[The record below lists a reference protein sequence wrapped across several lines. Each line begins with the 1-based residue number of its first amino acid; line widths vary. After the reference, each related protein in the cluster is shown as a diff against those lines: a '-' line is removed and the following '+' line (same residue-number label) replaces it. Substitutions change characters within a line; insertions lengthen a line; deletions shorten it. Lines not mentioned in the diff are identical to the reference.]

1 VKPLCRIAIVLLA
14 FGLTAVI
21 GSGAAMAAP
30 TVTRQDTAST
40 RAFIASAER
49 YDVLEAKRVPAINA
63 LQDAYLA
70 QVSSGCPN
78 ALAAAPTLGSSA
90 QRVGLLKFRT
100 EAGAA
105 LEIDALQ
112 PVTAVTDRIA
122 AVQERLRF
130 SDPFVQFEV
139 GFYASATP
147 AYLALRPPDL
157 CADAR
162 ALAASDYTK
171 LTPAGNT
178 FWRDVATLLQP
189 ASVPPTTLLPR
200 MRSYAPSA
208 VAAALKR
215 LPVLQRRFDKP
226 LALSTHLTALLRSV
240 FGTSS
245 GLARRLAPGLRRS

>member
-1 VKPLCRIAIVLLA
+1 MKPLWRIAIVLLA

-21 GSGAAMAAP
+21 GSGVATAAPTAAP
-30 TVTRQDTAST
+30 TVARQDTAST
-40 RAFIASAER
+40 KAFIASAER
-49 YDVLEAKRVPAINA
+49 YDVLEAKRIPAINA
-63 LQDAYLA
+63 LQNAYLA
-70 QVSSGCPN
+70 HVSSACPD
-78 ALAAAPTLGSSA
+78 ALAGAPALGSSL
-90 QRVGLLKFRT
+90 QRVALLKFRT

-105 LEIDALQ
+105 LEIAALQ
-112 PVTAVTDRIA
+112 PVRAVTNQIA

-171 LTPAGNT
+171 LTPAGNA

-189 ASVPPTTLLPR
+189 ASVPPTKLLPR
-200 MRSYAPSA
+200 MRAYAPTA

-245 GLARRLAPGLRRS
+245 GLARRLAP

>member
-1 VKPLCRIAIVLLA
+1 VKPVRRVVTTLLA
-14 FGLTAVI
+14 FGLTVVI
-21 GSGAAMAAP
+21 GSGAAAAVP

-49 YDVLEAKRVPAINA
+49 YDVLEARRIPAINA
-63 LQDAYLA
+63 VENAYLA
-70 QVSSGCPN
+70 QVTSGCPN
-78 ALAAAPTLGSSA
+78 ALAGAPALGSSS

-105 LEIDALQ
+105 LEIEALQ
-112 PVTAVTDRIA
+112 PVRAVTDRIA

-162 ALAASDYTK
+162 ALAASGYTK
-171 LTPAGNT
+171 LTPAGNA

-189 ASVPPTTLLPR
+189 ASVPPATLLPR
-200 MRSYAPSA
+200 MRAYAPTA

-215 LPVLQRRFDKP
+215 LSVLQRRFDKP

-245 GLARRLAPGLRRS
+245 GLAGRLAP